1 LGALSTTYEP
11 EGGDDRQDSGPRV
24 GPGQP
29 ASLES
34 NQKRIVA
41 DLNRR
46 GVPSPS
52 AGRRGTGS
60 WAPTAVREILRRER
74 YNGWYVHGV
83 KDRVKKGGKRI
94 ARMAEPTQVLRIE
107 LPEWRIVDSEAW
119 EAVQSARPKHAAR
132 TRALGRRSKHA
143 LAGIARCGHCG
154 GGIVVRNTKTALGRV
169 KGYTCGFH
177 HQRGEAVCPVTVCQ
191 PVQEVDGALL
201 DWVRGILTETLV
213 VDIVGSVRAELEHET
228 AVPTDMAALEAEL
241 ARLRTEQQ
249 RLAAAIAKVPD
260 ADALLGELQKRV
272 ASIKRLEAE
281 LAAAERGPALQRQ
294 MLAKVEAM
302 ARRKLAALQEAL
314 GRDPEG
320 TREVFA
326 DVFGPGDLLFSPVEW
341 PNPGRKPRRLWRIE
355 GSARF
360 NLECDP
366 TGNHAKVDLEIPVSV
381 MTVRAA

>member
-1 LGALSTTYEP
+1 VGKVFEEIDGSLARWIGEQQMFFVATAPLAA
-11 EGGDDRQDSGPRV
+11 EGRQRS
-24 GPGQP
+24 
-29 ASLES
+29 
-34 NQKRIVA
+34 
-41 DLNRR
+41 
-46 GVPSPS
+46 
-52 AGRRGTGS
+52 
-60 WAPTAVREILRRER
+60 
-74 YNGWYVHGV
+74 
-83 KDRVKKGGKRI
+83 
-94 ARMAEPTQVLRIE
+94 QVLRIE

-132 TRALGRRSKHA
+132 TR
-143 LAGIARCGHCG
+143 
-154 GGIVVRNTKTALGRV
+154 
-169 KGYTCGFH
+169 GFH
-177 HQRGEAVCPVTVCQ
+177 HQRGEAVCPATVCQ

-201 DWVRGILTETLV
+201 DWVRGILTEMLV

-228 AVPTDMAALEAEL
+228 AVPTDLAALEAEL

-260 ADALLGELQKRV
+260 ADALLSELQKRV

-341 PNPGRKPRRLWRIE
+341 PNPGRKPLRLWRIE

-366 TGNHAKVDLEIPVSV
+366 TGSLLNVDVEFPVSV
-381 MTVRAA
+381 IARAA